1 MFLSIT
7 LHKKVLPVLPEG
19 RVRQKVRGKKVKA
32 RLLNSF
38 KKGFFAFLGYHWPDG
53 DVATRFDDLDDDGH
67 DAEC

>member
-1 MFLSIT
+1 M
-7 LHKKVLPVLPEG
+7 
-19 RVRQKVRGKKVKA
+19 KA